1 MFQNAINFSSCSVLP
16 TNFIDCN
23 FSTHKIDLRELYYLH
38 NKSVNTVWARNLCLQ
53 DFVPKKPFCT
63 LGTGPGDGDRPCERG
78 GKDFRRWFSFW
89 GLGAGRANEAAER
102 GEKRTTGRPRTK
114 LGWRGRTEK
123 EKRCLTALDHLLLNP
138 KSGGICVV
146 RDAHNAAQI
155 DNGKERLR
163 IQLSQQPFSPIVSVE
178 DIDVLQQSVD
188 E

>member
-1 MFQNAINFSSCSVLP
+1 MWFKTDGESLLYCRLGCQGGEKRNENCLRKSS
-16 TNFIDCN
+16 
-23 FSTHKIDLRELYYLH
+23 E
-38 NKSVNTVWARNLCLQ
+38 
-53 DFVPKKPFCT
+53 
-63 LGTGPGDGDRPCERG
+63 
-78 GKDFRRWFSFW
+78 

-102 GEKRTTGRPRTK
+102 GEERTTGRPRTK